1 MKFLTDAARAVAI
14 AGIALTALTT
24 AGSAGTIT
32 GGALLDDAGAT
43 QLETWLGFG
52 DLNFTSIWYGTN
64 GASANSFHAAANGA
78 GPTISI
84 YDMTLNNGERV
95 KIGGYT
101 TLSWAGYGY
110 IFDPEAFIFN
120 LTTGEMQ
127 QQVNGPSY
135 GNYSIY
141 RHSAH
146 FATFGGGH
154 DLNGGWFTLSG
165 LLITTS
171 SHTYDNTQGQIGF
184 AGDTGAVAGDS
195 GNSYL
200 GHTVNALDVY
210 TFAAAAP
217 PATIP
222 LPATGLMLF
231 GALGG
236 IGALRLRRNS

>member
-1 MKFLTDAARAVAI
+1 MKIFATAARAVAI
-14 AGIALTALTT
+14 AGVALTALTT

-52 DLNFTSIWYGTN
+52 DLDFTSVWYGAT
-64 GASANSFHAAANGA
+64 GATAASFHAAADAA

-84 YDMTLNNGERV
+84 YDMTLNNGDRV

-101 TLSWAGYGY
+101 TASWAGNTYK
-110 IFDPEAFIFN
+110 FDAAAFIFN

-127 QQVNGPSY
+127 QQINGYYY
-135 GNYSIY
+135 GFYSIY
-141 RHSAH
+141 AGVSY
-146 FATFGGGH
+146 FPTFGGGH
-154 DLNGGWFTLSG
+154 DIYGGGGTLGGGAYTYSW
-165 LLITTS
+165 
-171 SHTYDNTQGQIGF
+171 TYDHTQGQIGY
-184 AGDTGAVAGDS
+184 AGDTGAYAGDS
-195 GNSYL
+195 GYSYY

-217 PATIP
+217 PTATIP

-236 IGALRLRRNS
+236 IGALRLRHKS